1 MNKTMQV
8 IFAVMLLVAMLAAC
22 APPPAQTPV
31 AVPETQAPVEPT
43 TVVPEAPIVPTAIPT
58 EASTEPPVAVTEA
71 PTLAAPAEEVM
82 KVVPQKGTG
91 TVYYLAMIGNNVWEV
106 YAANTFEKYA
116 KDLGYEFKALN
127 AENSADNQ
135 VNQLSTIIPLKPKAV
150 FLKSVDTS
158 LIADTAQQ
166 AVEAGIPVCTF
177 DGSISTAK
185 ISLNVDVGLVKY
197 GQQAG
202 EEILKYLKEKYG
214 TEKGKVLNLMGDVS
228 VPYSPLMS
236 QGFHEVLDKY
246 SEITVIDKDTV
257 GWEITAA
264 ANVASDQLTVNP
276 DIDAMFVHTDS
287 RFPGVVSV
295 LEEKGYKKGAVYLI
309 GVDGDPTALKLI
321 RDGWV
326 NATITPPMN
335 QYIFGC
341 YTFLDQ
347 LSAGETLK
355 PGKYDIDGVI
365 GELVM
370 EELSPKLIIPGIL
383 ITPTNVDDPTLWG
396 NAEIK

>member
-1 MNKTMQV
+1 MKRTIQIV
-8 IFAVMLLVAMLAAC
+8 LTAVLLVAILPAC
-22 APPPAQTPV
+22 VQTPTQAPAPV
-31 AVPETQAPVEPT
+31 QETQAPVAP
-43 TVVPEAPIVPTAIPT
+43 VVT
-58 EASTEPPVAVTEA
+58 EAVVTEA
-71 PTLAAPAEEVM
+71 PVEPTEIPVEPPTEAAPAVTEAPAEEVM
-82 KVVPQKGTG
+82 KVAPQPGTG

-106 YAANTFEKYA
+106 YAAQTFERYA
-116 KDLGYEFKALN
+116 KELGYEFKAIN

-135 VNQLSTIIPLKPKAV
+135 VNQLSSIMALKPKAV
-150 FLKSVDTS
+150 FLKSVDTT
-158 LIADTAQQ
+158 LIADTAQE
-166 AVEAGIPVCTF
+166 AVAAGVPVVTF
-177 DGSISTAK
+177 DGSISTTK

-202 EEILKYLKEKYG
+202 EEILKYLVEKNG

-236 QGFHEVLDKY
+236 QGFHEVLDKFP
-246 SEITVIDKDTV
+246 EITIIDKDTV

-264 ANVASDQLTVNP
+264 ANIAADQLTVNP
-276 DIDAMFVHTDS
+276 DIDAIFVHTDS

-295 LEEKGYKKGAVYLI
+295 LEEKGYKPGDVYLI

-335 QYIFGC
+335 QYVFGC
-341 YTFLDQ
+341 YTFIDQ
-347 LSAGETLK
+347 LSAGETLQ
-355 PGKYDIDGVI
+355 PGKYDVDGVI

-383 ITPTNVDDPTLWG
+383 VTTANVDDPALWG
-396 NAEIK
+396 NAEIQ

>member
-1 MNKTMQV
+1 MKKTMQV
-8 IFAVMLLVAMLAAC
+8 ILAVVLIVAMLAGC
-22 APPPAQTPV
+22 TPPPAQTPV
-31 AVPETQAPVEPT
+31 SVPETQAPVEPT
-43 TVVPEAPIVPTAIPT
+43 I
-58 EASTEPPVAVTEA
+58 AVTEA
-71 PTLAAPAEEVM
+71 PAAAVPAEEIM
-82 KVVPQKGTG
+82 KVVPEKGTG

-106 YAANTFEKYA
+106 YAAQTFEKYA
-116 KDLGYEFKALN
+116 KELGYEFKALN

-135 VNQLSTIIPLKPKAV
+135 VNQLSSVIPLKPKAV

-158 LIADTAQQ
+158 LIGDTAQQ

-177 DGSISTAK
+177 DGSISNSK
-185 ISLNVDVGLVKY
+185 VSLNVDVGLVKY
-197 GQQAG
+197 GQQAA
-202 EEILKYLKEKYG
+202 EEILKYLKEKNG
-214 TEKGKVLNLMGDVS
+214 SEKGKVLNLMGDVS

-236 QGFHEVLDKY
+236 KGFHEVLDKY
-246 SEITVIDKDTV
+246 PDITIIDKDTV

-295 LEEKGYKKGAVYLI
+295 LEEKGFKKGDVYLI

-335 QYIFGC
+335 QYVFGC

-355 PGKYDIDGVI
+355 PGKYDIDGVTA
-365 GELVM
+365 ELVN

-383 ITPTNVDDPTLWG
+383 VTPTNVDDPTLWG